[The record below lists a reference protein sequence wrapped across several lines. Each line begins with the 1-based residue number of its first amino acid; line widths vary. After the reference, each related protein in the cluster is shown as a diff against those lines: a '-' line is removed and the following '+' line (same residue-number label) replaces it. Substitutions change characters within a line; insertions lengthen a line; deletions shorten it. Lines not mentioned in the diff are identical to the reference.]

1 MPIKAGSPSV
11 PVPGYDVRIPVGTI
25 TQAAPKRRL
34 AAQIDAAIAG

>member
-1 MPIKAGSPSV
+1 VILHDG
-11 PVPGYDVRIPVGTI
+11 RQVGTI